1 MLEQIRKPLMKALA
15 QARKERDGLEEGI
28 KAIETALNLNGSTP
42 IASAP
47 AQTRKPMSEAARKA
61 LSARMKKYWAAR
73 RAKRK
78 RAA

>member
-1 MLEQIRKPLMKALA
+1 MLEQIRKPLMKALE

-42 IASAP
+42 IASVP
-47 AQTRKPMSEAARKA
+47 ARTRKPMSEVARKA

-73 RAKRK
+73 RKK